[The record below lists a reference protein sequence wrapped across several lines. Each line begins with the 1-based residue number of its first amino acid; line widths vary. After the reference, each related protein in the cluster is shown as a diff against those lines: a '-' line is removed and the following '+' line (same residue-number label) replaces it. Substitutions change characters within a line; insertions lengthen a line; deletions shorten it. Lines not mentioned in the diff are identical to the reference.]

1 MTKTYTAII
10 PPTVD
15 SVSHNTDGSLR
26 VVLDIQNASIMDKSH
41 ILSSIGT
48 PITITIERKKSP
60 YVKD

>member
-10 PPTVD
+10 PHIID
-15 SVSHNTDGSLR
+15 SVRHNPDGSLR
-26 VVLDIQNASIMDKSH
+26 VILDIQDASIMEKSH

-60 YVKD
+60 YAKD